1 MVGGHQYKMGEQTTY
16 IFKKKLNPSKNEL
29 FYFDKNEFKKIIKIK
44 KNWLVKKHI
53 LSNMLRINILYM
65 IQNAGSGHIG
75 TSFSS
80 IDLVN
85 YIYFD
90 FLNKKDI
97 FFSSKGHDAPAIYST
112 LMAKNIIPF
121 ENIHK
126 FRKINGLPGHPDI
139 KTSGIFTN
147 TGSLGMGISK
157 AKGFLIANKLKKKLG
172 KVVVLLGDGELQ
184 EGQFWESLI
193 NIPKNIAKD
202 LIMIVDHNKYQS
214 DLSIEDT
221 SSLGNLK
228 NKLESFNVKTFIC
241 NGNNFNDIKD
251 SFKKIKNI
259 NAPKAIIANTIKGK
273 GVNFIEGKPLIKNMY
288 YKYHSGAL
296 KYEEYIVAKN
306 ELIKNLQRIDK
317 NLPNLKLTKK
327 VAEIRNLVG
336 DHQSFISEYSKSILD
351 IGKKNNKVIC
361 LDADLVVD
369 TGLKDFKHKYPNQ
382 FIECGIAEQDMV
394 SMAGSLASSGQIPIV
409 HSFSCFLF
417 SRAAEQIYN
426 NVTQKSK
433 VIYVGSL
440 SGALPAAPGHSHQ
453 SLRDISLMASMPNIL
468 IIEPVDIS
476 QLSKILN
483 WSVNKTQNSI
493 FIRINSIPFKNY
505 KELNFDKKISLGRG
519 KIVSKGKKVTIIA
532 LGPLMVRQAIEVK
545 NNFKKNKKLDI
556 EIISTIYAN
565 AFDHEWYKNVIKKNI
580 GPIFILENHFT
591 LNGFF
596 SYMCKSFVENK
607 IGLNRKIY
615 NLGFNNIPACG
626 TNEEVLSHHKLD
638 IKSIYEKIK
647 KKLK

>member
-1 MVGGHQYKMGEQTTY
+1 MVGGHQYKMGEQTSY
-16 IFKKKLNPSKNEL
+16 IYKKKIDQNKNEL
-29 FYFDKNEFKKIIKIK
+29 FYFDYIEFKKIIKIK

-65 IQNAGSGHIG
+65 IQSAGSGHIG

-112 LMAKNIIPF
+112 LMAKNIISF
-121 ENIHK
+121 TNIHK

-184 EGQFWESLI
+184 EGQFWESLM
-193 NIPKNIAKD
+193 NIPKNIAND

-228 NKLESFNVKTFIC
+228 NKLESFNIKTFLC
-241 NGNNFNDIKD
+241 NGNNFNDINN

-259 NAPKAIIANTIKGK
+259 SGPKAIIASTIKGK

-306 ELIKNLQRIDK
+306 ELIKNLQKINK

-327 VAEIRNLVG
+327 VAEIGNLV
-336 DHQSFISEYSKSILD
+336 DNHQSFINEYSKSILT
-351 IGKKNNKVIC
+351 IAKKNKKVIC

-369 TGLKDFKHKYPNQ
+369 TGLKKFKHKYPNR

-394 SMAGSLASSGQIPIV
+394 SMAGSLASSEYVPIV
-409 HSFSCFLF
+409 HSFSCFLV

-426 NVTQKSK
+426 NVTQNSK
-433 VIYVGSL
+433 IIYVGSL

-453 SLRDISLMASMPNIL
+453 SLRDISLMASMPNF
-468 IIEPVDIS
+468 IIVEPVDIS
-476 QLSKILN
+476 ELYNILD
-483 WSVNKTQNSI
+483 WSINKTKKSI
-493 FIRINSIPFKNY
+493 FLRLNSIPFKNY
-505 KELNFDKKISLGRG
+505 KELNNKKKISLGKG
-519 KIVSKGKKVTIIA
+519 EIIAKGKKATIIA

-545 NNFKKNKKLDI
+545 NDLKKIKKIDV
-556 EIISTIYAN
+556 EIITTMYAN
-565 AFDHEWYKNVIKKNI
+565 SFDHKWYQNVINRNN

-591 LNGFF
+591 FNGFF
-596 SYMCKSFVENK
+596 SFICQSFIKNK
-607 IGLNRKIY
+607 IAINRDIY
-615 NLGFNNIPACG
+615 NLGFENTPACG
-626 TNEEVLSHHKLD
+626 TNKEVLTHHNLD
-638 IKSIYEKIK
+638 IGSIYKMIIA
-647 KKLK
+647 KL